1 MKRIVK
7 QKSPE
12 WFENWKKNHRT
23 INGREPHYKSDFST
37 NDTDGANRR
46 KRLRKELVNEQGKI
60 CCYCMKRIDVDSSH
74 IEHFYPKEKFQD
86 KDLLYDNLYA
96 SCNGEGFNN
105 IYDEHCGHRKDNW
118 WRSDMICLTDI
129 EVEKVFKYSPDGKI
143 SVISGRIT
151 SNIAQEMI
159 NNLGLDSYHLQRS
172 RREAIEASE
181 VFDEQEYSDENI
193 RDFIEYYSN
202 MDNGVYVPF
211 CKAIVDCLEG
221 IL

>member
-96 SCNGEGFNN
+96 SCNGEGCNN
-105 IYDEHCGHRKDNW
+105 IYDEHCGDRKDNW

-143 SVISGRIT
+143 SIISGRIT

-221 IL
+221 ML